1 MSEVVKTCVRYKAAV
16 VEQDELDT
24 GRRAVLNLGHTTGH
38 ALELTLGYGSIRHG
52 EAVALGLVVALAASE
67 RLLGLDREVR
77 RRTVAL
83 LGDLGLPTSLAIP
96 SAATIRSAA
105 SRDKKATATASGFVG
120 LRALGEPVWGLDLPD
135 KLFDEA
141 LEVIRA

>member
-1 MSEVVKTCVRYKAAV
+1 M
-16 VEQDELDT
+16 
-24 GRRAVLNLGHTTGH
+24 LNLGHTTGH

-52 EAVALGLVVALAASE
+52 EAVALGLVVALAVSE

-83 LGDLGLPTSLAIP
+83 LGDLGASDVSCHPLSSYHSLRGLPGQEGDGHCQRLCG
-96 SAATIRSAA
+96 AACT
-105 SRDKKATATASGFVG
+105 
-120 LRALGEPVWGLDLPD
+120 GEPVWGLDLPD